1 MLQRSSPL
9 SGLPRSARREI
20 EFLMATDPDCGSEVE
35 QEILALDASADLDDQ
50 ISRKQMLDIG
60 FARLSAR
67 QERVLRLRYGLGGVG
82 CHTLREIAD
91 QFGLTAES
99 VRTIELAARSR
110 MIKHW
115 NHHGLCRP
123 AGTRQNTRRT
133 AQPSKPTVCLASKN
147 ATETSAGHCR
157 PADRSNRPTND
168 WRASPLPSPI
178 PNAPIGKEVHI
189 LQSGQRDLP
198 ADLSTS
204 RPRPKPG
211 ILSRIWDW
219 VPWGRVAHSEFYLDR
234 LFSNRRR

>member
-9 SGLPRSARREI
+9 YGLPRSARREI

-91 QFGLTAES
+91 QFDLTAER
-99 VRTIELAARSR
+99 VRGIELAAFSK
-110 MIKHW
+110 MNKHW
-115 NHHGLCRP
+115 THRGLCRH
-123 AGTRQNTRRT
+123 ADTRQNARRVARTRTPTLCLDSIR
-133 AQPSKPTVCLASKN
+133 ALEPSAK
-147 ATETSAGHCR
+147 HCR
-157 PADRSNRPTND
+157 PAAPANGPNDD
-168 WRASPLPSPI
+168 WRASPLPSPM
-178 PNAPIGKEVHI
+178 PNSPIGKEVHI
-189 LQSGQRDLP
+189 LQAGQRDLP
-198 ADLSTS
+198 ANLSAS

-211 ILSRIWDW
+211 ILSQIWDW
-219 VPWGRVAHSEFYLDR
+219 VPGGRVAHGDFHLDR
-234 LFSNRRR
+234 LFSNWRR